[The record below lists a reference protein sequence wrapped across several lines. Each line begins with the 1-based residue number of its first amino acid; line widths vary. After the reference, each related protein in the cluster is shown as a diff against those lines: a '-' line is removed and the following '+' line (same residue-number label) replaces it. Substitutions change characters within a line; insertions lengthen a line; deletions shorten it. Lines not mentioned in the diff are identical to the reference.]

1 MVCVHDLDSD
11 GGPAVQIFI
20 SYSSKYG
27 ELCERLQL
35 ALEADGRHEVF
46 RDRSEL
52 IPGQPFDEK
61 IREAVL
67 GCDLLLFLLSP
78 ESVAAGSYALAEL
91 DMAKTR
97 WHHPGGH
104 VLPVKVAPVP
114 KEAIPPYLRA
124 VTILEPQGDLVA
136 ETVAAVERV
145 KAPSR
150 TKLWL
155 ALGGAGLAVALGL
168 GTVGT
173 LNWQKRRDERA
184 RAATAAQAQASAA
197 AASQATALAAA
208 VQLCESGNHALA
220 WQRFAEITKTQPDLP
235 AVRRAHE
242 DCAMRWLREIRVQAD
257 KDSFTAIVERV
268 LPVLA
273 EGAAAA
279 TGQRGA
285 DLQAHMGWADHLRTR
300 EGVGGLDPQTHYRKA
315 LALDADNVYA
325 HTMLGHYTMVQRG
338 PIDAA
343 REHFKVA
350 LAGGREHDWVRTMQF
365 AALLYYTP
373 GPGQIEA
380 ARAANDM
387 RQRGETTAPG
397 LSDRLWTYVYY
408 DSLLSRE
415 RREGFV
421 AAIHDADGVATFL
434 WLFPEADVR
443 EDRRALWRYL
453 LASLEEAAGERASAR
468 VRFEALRDE
477 FKREGSSGRIA
488 DMTLAALKRLQAP

>member
-1 MVCVHDLDSD
+1 M
-11 GGPAVQIFI
+11 QIFI
-20 SYSSKYG
+20 SYSSKYA

-52 IPGQPFDEK
+52 TPGQPFDEK

-78 ESVAAGSYALAEL
+78 ESVAPGSYALAEL
-91 DMAKTR
+91 DIAKTR
-97 WHHPGGH
+97 WRHPGGH
-104 VLPVKVAPVP
+104 VLPVKVAPTP

-124 VTILEPQGDLVA
+124 VTILEPRGDLIA
-136 ETVAAVERV
+136 ETVAAVENV
-145 KAPSR
+145 KSPSR
-150 TKLWL
+150 TRLWL
-155 ALGGAGLAVALGL
+155 ALMAAGVVLAAAL

-173 LNWQKRRDERA
+173 LNWQKQRDERA
-184 RAATAAQAQASAA
+184 RVAAAAQAQASAA
-197 AASQATALAAA
+197 AATQATALAAA

-220 WQRFAEITKTQPDLP
+220 WQRFTDIIKAQADRP
-235 AVRRAHE
+235 ALRQAHE
-242 DCAMRWLREIRVQAD
+242 DCAMRWLREIRVQAE
-257 KDSFTAIVERV
+257 KETFTSIVERV

-279 TGQRGA
+279 NGQRGA
-285 DLQAHMGWADHLRTR
+285 DLEAHMGWADHLRAR
-300 EGVGGLDPQTHYRKA
+300 EGVGGLDPQAHYHKA

-325 HTMLGHYTMVQRG
+325 HAMSGHDTMVQRG
-338 PIDAA
+338 PLDSALK
-343 REHFKVA
+343 HFKVA

-387 RQRGETTAPG
+387 RQRGETAEPR

-408 DSLLSRE
+408 DTLLSPE

-421 AAIHDADGVATFL
+421 AAIHDADGVATFR

-443 EDRRALWRYL
+443 ADRRALWRYL

-468 VRFEALRDE
+468 ARFERLRDE
-477 FKREGSSGRIA
+477 FKREGSSGRIV
-488 DMTLAALKRLQAP
+488 DMTLAALKRLQKP

>member
-1 MVCVHDLDSD
+1 M
-11 GGPAVQIFI
+11 QIFI
-20 SYSSKYG
+20 SYSSKYA

-52 IPGQPFDEK
+52 TPGQPFDEK

-78 ESVAAGSYALAEL
+78 ESVAPGSYALAEL

-104 VLPVKVAPVP
+104 VLPVKVAPTP

-136 ETVAAVERV
+136 ETVAAVENV
-145 KAPSR
+145 KPPSR

-155 ALGGAGLAVALGL
+155 ALAAAGVVLAAALG
-168 GTVGT
+168 TAGT
-173 LNWQKRRDERA
+173 LKWQKQRDERA
-184 RAATAAQAQASAA
+184 GVAAAVQAQASAA

-208 VQLCESGNHALA
+208 VQLCETGNHALA
-220 WQRFAEITKTQPDLP
+220 WQRFDEITKTQPDGTT
-235 AVRRAHE
+235 VRQAHE
-242 DCAMRWLREIRVQAD
+242 DCAMRWLREIRVQGE

-300 EGVGGLDPQTHYRKA
+300 EGIGGLDPLAHYRKA
-315 LALDADNVYA
+315 LVLDADNVYA
-325 HTMLGHYTMVQRG
+325 HTMSGHHTMVQRG
-338 PIDAA
+338 PIEAA
-343 REHFKVA
+343 RQHFKVA
-350 LAGGREHDWVRTMQF
+350 LDGGREHAWVRTMQF

-380 ARAANDM
+380 ARAASDM
-387 RQRGETTAPG
+387 RQRGESIDPG
-397 LSDRLWTYVYY
+397 LNARLWTYVYY
-408 DSLLSRE
+408 DALLSRE
-415 RREGFV
+415 RRESFI
-421 AAIHDADGVATFL
+421 AAIHTADAVATFV
-434 WLFPEADVR
+434 WLFPEADVQA
-443 EDRRALWRYL
+443 DRRALWRYL

-468 VRFEALRDE
+468 ARFETLREE
-477 FKREGSSGRIA
+477 FKREGSSGRIV

>member
-1 MVCVHDLDSD
+1 M
-11 GGPAVQIFI
+11 QIFI

-52 IPGQPFDEK
+52 TPGQPFDEK

-78 ESVAAGSYALAEL
+78 ESVAPGSYALAEL

-104 VLPVKVAPVP
+104 VLPVKVAPTP

-124 VTILEPQGDLVA
+124 VTILEPRGDLVA
-136 ETVAAVERV
+136 ETVAAVENV
-145 KAPSR
+145 KSPSR
-150 TKLWL
+150 VKLWL
-155 ALGGAGLAVALGL
+155 ALIAAGVVLAAALG
-168 GTVGT
+168 TFAT
-173 LNWQKRRDERA
+173 LNWQKQRDELA
-184 RAATAAQAQASAA
+184 RAAAAAQAQASAA
-197 AASQATALAAA
+197 AATQATTLTAA
-208 VQLCESGNHALA
+208 VQLCETGNHALA
-220 WQRFAEITKTQPDLP
+220 WQRFTDITTTQPDRP
-235 AVRRAHE
+235 AVRQARE
-242 DCAMRWLREIRVQAD
+242 DCAMRWLREIRVQAE
-257 KDSFTAIVERV
+257 KETFTNIVERV

-279 TGQRGA
+279 SGQRGA

-300 EGVGGLDPQTHYRKA
+300 EGIGGLDPQAHYRKA

-325 HTMLGHYTMVQRG
+325 HTMSGHDTMVQRG
-338 PIDAA
+338 PIDTAHQ
-343 REHFKVA
+343 HFKVA
-350 LAGGREHDWVRTMQF
+350 LDGGREHAWVRTMQF

-380 ARAANDM
+380 ARAASDM
-387 RQRGETTAPG
+387 RQHGETVDSR
-397 LSDRLWTYVYY
+397 LSERLWTYVYY
-408 DSLLSRE
+408 DTLLSRD
-415 RREGFV
+415 RRESFV
-421 AAIHDADGVATFL
+421 AAIHDADGVATFR

-443 EDRRALWRYL
+443 ADRRALWRYL
-453 LASLEEAAGERASAR
+453 LASLEESAGERASAR
-468 VRFEALRDE
+468 ARFEALRDE
-477 FKREGSSGRIA
+477 FKREGSSGRIV
-488 DMTLAALKRLQAP
+488 DMTLAALKRLPAP

>member
-1 MVCVHDLDSD
+1 M
-11 GGPAVQIFI
+11 QIFI
-20 SYSSKYG
+20 SYSSKYA

-52 IPGQPFDEK
+52 TPGRPFDEK

-67 GCDLLLFLLSP
+67 DCDLLLFLLSP

-97 WHHPGGH
+97 WRHPGGH
-104 VLPVKVAPVP
+104 VLPVMVAPVP

-124 VTILEPQGDLVA
+124 VTILEPRGDLVA
-136 ETVAAVERV
+136 ETVAAVEHV
-145 KAPSR
+145 KPPLR
-150 TKLWL
+150 TKVWL
-155 ALGGAGLAVALGL
+155 ALITAGVVLAAALS
-168 GTVGT
+168 TVGT
-173 LNWQKRRDERA
+173 LNWQKQRDERA
-184 RAATAAQAQASAA
+184 RAAAAAQAQASAA

-208 VQLCESGNHALA
+208 VQLCDSGNHALA
-220 WQRFAEITKTQPDLP
+220 WQRFAEITKAQPDRP
-235 AVRRAHE
+235 AVRQAHE
-242 DCAMRWLREIRVQAD
+242 DCAMRWLREIRVQAE

-279 TGQRGA
+279 SGQRAA
-285 DLQAHMGWADHLRTR
+285 DLEAHMGWADHLRSR
-300 EGVGGLDPQTHYRKA
+300 EGIGGLDPQAHYRKA

-325 HTMLGHYTMVQRG
+325 HAMSGHHTMVQNG
-338 PIDAA
+338 SIEAA
-343 REHFKVA
+343 RQHFKVA
-350 LAGGREHDWVRTMQF
+350 LAGGREHAWVRTMQF

-380 ARAANDM
+380 ARATSDM
-387 RQRGETTAPG
+387 RQRGETIEPR
-397 LSDRLWTYVYY
+397 LSERLWTYVYS
-408 DSLLSRE
+408 DMLLSRE

-421 AAIHDADGVATFL
+421 AAIHDADGVATFV
-434 WLFPEADVR
+434 WLFPEAEVR
-443 EDRRALWRYL
+443 ADRRALWRYL

-468 VRFEALRDE
+468 ARFEALRDE
-477 FKREGSSGRIA
+477 FKREGSSGRIVE
-488 DMTLAALKRLQAP
+488 MTLAALKRLQAP